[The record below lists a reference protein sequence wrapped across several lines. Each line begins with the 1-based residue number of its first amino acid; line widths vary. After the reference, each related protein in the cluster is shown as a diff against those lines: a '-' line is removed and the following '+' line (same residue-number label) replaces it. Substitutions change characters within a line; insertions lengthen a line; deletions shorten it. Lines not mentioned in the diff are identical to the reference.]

1 MNGADWKDLGTMLV
15 ATLGVIIMVLLAWSL
30 KRLVRPDP
38 VQQAWLAFCRK
49 LAAAGLPREPH
60 EGPRDFTR
68 RAAEGFPHAAA
79 TIRSVGE
86 RYISLYYGAARQ
98 DAELATLRKQVR
110 EFRPA

>member
-1 MNGADWKDLGTMLV
+1 MTDADWKDLATMLV
-15 ATLGVIIMVLLAWSL
+15 STLGVIIIVLLAWSL

-38 VQQAWLAFCRK
+38 VQQTWLAFCRK

-60 EGPRDFTR
+60 EGPRDFTG
-68 RAAEGFPHAAA
+68 RAAERFPHAAA